1 VPHGESR
8 AELEQCLT
16 VAIGQFVEDRPTRG
30 IGQCLEDIAAHIH
43 TIGK

>member
-1 VPHGESR
+1 MPHGESR

-16 VAIGQFVEDRPTRG
+16 VAIGQFVEDRPARG
-30 IGQCLEDIAAHIH
+30 IGQRLEDIAAHAL